1 MIKSITA
8 MKVESVK
15 TIIRPCFCTP
25 SQQHRGNIHF
35 SHSSILYHLQPHQG
49 DRCVCSMSSLKY
61 FTGDL
66 FAHNEDLPNT
76 YVKSSPHLTI
86 FYSSN
91 LILVGSCTWHCYT
104 KSVIEQSLSLGP
116 VARKFWFPADIHLSV
131 KYQIR
136 KSYLKTIF
144 HDTTR
149 KHDTL
154 GLQRG

>member
-1 MIKSITA
+1 
-8 MKVESVK
+8 
-15 TIIRPCFCTP
+15 
-25 SQQHRGNIHF
+25 
-35 SHSSILYHLQPHQG
+35 
-49 DRCVCSMSSLKY
+49 MSSLKY

-104 KSVIEQSLSLGP
+104 KSVIEQSLSLGL

-131 KYQIR
+131 NYQIR
-136 KSYLKTIF
+136 KSYLKIIF

-154 GLQRG
+154 GLQRGWTLWENNFILQKSVLEDKTGPFWCTGSLGLRQVQSILTLEN